1 MKPNL
6 HRFSRYPVPLRLG
19 TFLLL
24 LLLLW
29 LPLAA
34 PVYWLLSAD
43 PNLVTILTMGLL
55 FAGFIILIQVWAKY
69 VEGKKHIFRHY
80 GLIFNRSNLKDIV
93 KGLTLG
99 ILFTFGLFFWEA
111 SLNWLEF
118 NLSQDNLLPIIL
130 GGLLSAL
137 GISLAEELFFRGWL
151 LTELEKD
158 YSLAIS
164 LWLNAVIFAILH
176 FLKPLAEM
184 MRTFP
189 QFPGLLLL
197 GLILVWA
204 KRSHRNCLGIC
215 IGLHAG
221 LVWSYYIVNVGE
233 LVQYTQRVPPWITG
247 VDGNPLAGI
256 LGIGFL
262 VIMAVLVR
270 L

>member
-1 MKPNL
+1 MKPDLN
-6 HRFSRYPVPLRLG
+6 RFSCYPAPIRLG
-19 TFLLL
+19 IFLLFLLL
-24 LLLLW
+24 IW

-34 PVYWLLSAD
+34 PVYLLFSAD
-43 PNLVTILTMGLL
+43 PNFVTILTMGLL
-55 FAGFIILIQVWAKY
+55 FAEFLVLIQVWAKY
-69 VEGKKHIFRHY
+69 VEGKKYILRHY
-80 GLIFNRSNLKDIV
+80 GLIFNRSNLRDII
-93 KGLTLG
+93 KGLILG
-99 ILFTFGLFFWEA
+99 ILLTFCLFLFE
-111 SLNWLEF
+111 SRLNWLVF
-118 NLSQDNLLPIIL
+118 HLSKYNLLSITFE
-130 GGLLSAL
+130 GLLTAL
-137 GISLAEELFFRGWL
+137 GVGWAEELFFRGWL

-158 YSLAIS
+158 YSLANS

-189 QFPGLLLL
+189 QFPSLILL

-233 LVQYTQRVPPWITG
+233 LVQYTQKVPPWITG
-247 VDGNPLAGI
+247 IDGNPLAGI
-256 LGIGFL
+256 VGVGFL

-270 L
+270 R